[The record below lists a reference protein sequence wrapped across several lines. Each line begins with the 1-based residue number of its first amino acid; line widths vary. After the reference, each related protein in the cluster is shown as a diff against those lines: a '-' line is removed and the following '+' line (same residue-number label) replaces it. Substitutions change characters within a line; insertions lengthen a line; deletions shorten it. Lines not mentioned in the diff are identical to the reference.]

1 MNEPTNAPKTDCQD
15 ILIIQN
21 VDLNCSDIDSE
32 EGWSHADFFQVKYG
46 GAPLRIKP
54 GETRRVPRYR
64 AEHYA
69 KHLADHLLMKMEVET
84 GKQFLVNN
92 VIERPNMLKKILV
105 GVDSYYLEQD
115 IKPPTETD
123 KLAAEDQQLNP
134 VEEEK
139 GLDIGEVTNPMVG
152 VLKEVPK
159 SPPLPADEPD
169 AEGKTS
175 IFDPKK
181 PKPSRAQ
188 LIKACAAQGIEWT
201 MKDSAESL
209 MAKLKAF

>member
-1 MNEPTNAPKTDCQD
+1 MPKNDPQD
-15 ILIIQN
+15 ILIVQN
-21 VDLNCSDIDSE
+21 IDLNCKDIDSE

-46 GAPLRIKP
+46 GAPLKIAP

-69 KHLADHLLMKMEVET
+69 KHLADHMLMKMEEET

-105 GVDSYYLEQD
+105 DVDTYYLDQD
-115 IKPPTETD
+115 VKPTTETD
-123 KLAAEDQQLNP
+123 KLAAEDKELNP
-134 VEEEK
+134 QEEK
-139 GLDIGEVTNPMVG
+139 GMDIGAVPNPMVG
-152 VLKEVPK
+152 VLKEAPK
-159 SPPLPADEPD
+159 TPPLPPDEP
-169 AEGKTS
+169 ETKGKTS

-188 LIKACAAQGIEWT
+188 LIKACADQGIEWT
-201 MKDSAESL
+201 MKDSAEQL
-209 MAKLKAF
+209 IAKLKAY

>member
-1 MNEPTNAPKTDCQD
+1 MPNPKTDCQD
-15 ILIIQN
+15 ILIVQN
-21 VDLNCSDIDSE
+21 IDLNCTDIDSE

-46 GAPLRIKP
+46 GAPLRIAP

-69 KHLADHLLMKMEVET
+69 KHLADHMLQKMEVET

-92 VIERPNMLKKILV
+92 VIERPKMLAKILV

-123 KLAAEDQQLNP
+123 KLIAEDQQLNP
-134 VEEEK
+134 QEEEK
-139 GLDIGEVTNPMVG
+139 AMDLGEVPNPMVG
-152 VLKEVPK
+152 VLKEAPK
-159 SPPLPADEPD
+159 TPPLPADEPEE
-169 AEGKTS
+169 EGKTS

-181 PKPSRAQ
+181 PKPSRAA
-188 LIKACAAQGIEWT
+188 LIKECAKLGIEWKMT
-201 MKDSAESL
+201 DSYETL
-209 MAKLKAF
+209 EAKLKAF